1 MGNEKMN
8 NLPGTPGWIAAN
20 MGRKKH
26 AEEENIEKEASS
38 KDLVGRLAFGK
49 NNYKDLTEANEKF
62 SGVGN
67 KHRNGEATEEE
78 LARAREEYEPTR
90 KRVVKS
96 MKTRLALAAA
106 TPLTAAAGLKIHGRF
121 KNHKKK

>member
-20 MGRKKH
+20 MGQKKH

-38 KDLVGRLAFGK
+38 KDVAGKLAFGRK
-49 NNYKDLTEANEKF
+49 NYKDLMEANEKF
-62 SGVGN
+62 GGVGDRRRDGN
-67 KHRNGEATEEE
+67 ATEEE
-78 LARAREEYEPTR
+78 LDQAREEYEPTR
-90 KRVVKS
+90 KRAVKS
-96 MKTRLALAAA
+96 LKTRLALATA
-106 TPLTAAAGLKIHGRF
+106 TPFAIAAGLETHSRL